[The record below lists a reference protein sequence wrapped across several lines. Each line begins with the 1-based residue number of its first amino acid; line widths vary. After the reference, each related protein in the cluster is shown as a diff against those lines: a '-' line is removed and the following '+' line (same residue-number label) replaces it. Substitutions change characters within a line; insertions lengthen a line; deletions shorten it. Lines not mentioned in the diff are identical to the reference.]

1 MTSTPTGVP
10 IVKCD
15 ECDYEHPVTRKHC
28 LTCGVP
34 SAFID
39 GSGRCLSHHAP

>member
-1 MTSTPTGVP
+1 MSSTPTGVP
-10 IVKCD
+10 VIDCD
-15 ECDYEHPVTRKHC
+15 ECHRTHPATRKHC

-39 GSGRCLSHHAP
+39 ESGRCLSHRTP